1 MTELTQTVILIR
13 HGDTVD
19 ENVDSDRPLSEV
31 GQRQAATTGAWLTR
45 AGVSVDE
52 IRHSGKLRARETAEL
67 VGVALGMTPERI
79 RSVRGLA
86 PKDEVGEI
94 AAGLRAEGSSV
105 AIVGH
110 LPHVARLASLL
121 LAGEQ
126 DRMETEFSP
135 GAAMVLGRDGGAWHL
150 LRFERPDEG

>member
-1 MTELTQTVILIR
+1 MHELTQTVILIR

-19 ENVDSDRPLSEV
+19 KEVDSDRPLTEE
-31 GQRQAATTGAWLTR
+31 GQRQAASTGAWLAR

-52 IRHSGKLRARETAEL
+52 IRHSGKVRARETAEL
-67 VGVALGMTPERI
+67 VGVALGMPRERV

-86 PKDEVGEI
+86 PKDDAGET

-110 LPHVARLASLL
+110 LPHVANLASLL

-126 DRMETEFSP
+126 DRMEIEFSP
-135 GAAMVLGRDGGAWHL
+135 GAAMVLGRGDGAWHL
-150 LRFERPDEG
+150 LRFERPGEA